1 MKRRHTLV
9 AALALALTIAGIG
22 MSAAPGD
29 DQKAQGR
36 TRIWSAPRTGW
47 GDPDLQG
54 VWNTSGATPL
64 ERPARYAGRELLT
77 DEELKTLQAESDNR
91 EEGPPRAGDP
101 GTYNRFWTATG
112 APTKQ
117 TSLVVDPP
125 DGKLPP
131 LTPEGVTATKTRTRG
146 ADTWEDRHLWERC
159 ITRGGMPNAM
169 LPRAYNNNAQI
180 FQAPGYVAILLEQIH
195 EPRII
200 PLDGRPHVSPAIR
213 QWLGDSRGRWEG
225 DTLVVDT
232 VHFAD
237 KVSGLQPW
245 ANFSSTGGSGAG
257 LHIVERFTR
266 TDANTISYR
275 MTVTDPQM
283 YTKPWTVAIPMVK
296 TDDLIYEYACH
307 EGNYGM
313 EGILAGARSLE
324 KAAASGEH
332 KR

>member
-1 MKRRHTLV
+1 MTPRYLIRV
-9 AALALALTIAGIG
+9 AAFGFTMAVISL
-22 MSAAPGD
+22 SAAPEEN
-29 DQKAQGR
+29 QKAQAKR
-36 TRIWSAPRTGW
+36 TWTAPRTAW

-54 VWNTSGATPL
+54 VWNTSGATPF
-64 ERPARYAGRELLT
+64 ERPARYGGREVLT
-77 DEELKTLQAESDNR
+77 DQELKSLRDEAENR
-91 EEGPPRAGDP
+91 EEGPPRPGDP
-101 GTYNRFWTATG
+101 GTYNRFWTSTG

-125 DGKLPP
+125 DGKLPA
-131 LTPEGVTATKTRTRG
+131 LTPEGAKATKTRTRG

-200 PLDGRPHVSPAIR
+200 SLDGRPHVSPKIR
-213 QWLGDSRGRWEG
+213 QWLGDSRGHWEG

-232 VHFAD
+232 THFAD
-237 KVSGLQPW
+237 KVSALQPW
-245 ANFSSTGGSGAG
+245 ANFSSTSGSGQA

-266 TDANTISYR
+266 TDANTIAYR
-275 MTVTDPQM
+275 MTVDDPQM
-283 YTKPWTVAIPMVK
+283 YTKPWTVALPMVK

-313 EGILAGARSLE
+313 EGILAGARALE
-324 KAAASGEH
+324 KKSTNGGN
-332 KR
+332 RR